1 MKQVFIVIFFVASL
15 SGCVSLDIE
24 RYIVPLPDTVRLN
37 SGDKVGI
44 INTLRANPTHT
55 NFGFLVWENF
65 EKEIG
70 TDWDVR
76 VALQTDVESA
86 LASLG
91 AEVVVLDENDFDVDK
106 VLSMVLPKDSEFHV
120 KKPKL
125 ISKFKDDFG
134 LKALIVL
141 TELDLALFYGV
152 PLESS
157 FEVKHYGLYTTGRK
171 DNLSIKMVGSF
182 GIEAFHFNP
191 TIASGMEL
199 PKGYLYPFMLE
210 PETSNFD
217 HEYDLT
223 GQLEIKDIKNI
234 SKEEMDA
241 ARDKMIRFVKKNGEV
256 WQRAINYTFGEKSN

>member
-1 MKQVFIVIFFVASL
+1 MKRFSIVIFFIASL

-37 SGDKVGI
+37 SGDKVGV

-65 EKEIG
+65 EKQIG
-70 TDWDVR
+70 TDWGVR
-76 VALQTDVESA
+76 EALQTDVVAA

-91 AEVVVLDENDFDVDK
+91 AEVVILDENDFDVDK
-106 VLSMVLPKDSEFHV
+106 VLSMVLPKDGEFHV

-134 LKALIVL
+134 LRALIVL
-141 TELDLALFYGV
+141 TEFDFSLLYGV

-171 DNLSIKMVGSF
+171 DNLSIRMVGSF
-182 GIEAFHFNP
+182 GMEAFHFSP
-191 TIASGMEL
+191 TIASGVEL
-199 PKGYLYPFMLE
+199 PKGYSYPFMLE
-210 PETSNFD
+210 PKTASLDNQ
-217 HEYDLT
+217 YDLT
-223 GQLEIKDIKNI
+223 GQLEITDIKNI
-234 SKEEMDA
+234 SKEEMNG
-241 ARDKMIRFVKKNGEV
+241 ARDKMIRFVEKNGEA